1 LTRPPALLALEDGTV
16 FAGDSFG
23 AAATITGEI
32 CFNTGM
38 TGYQEVLTDPSYHGQ
53 IVTMTAPQIGNT
65 GVNDEDDQSI
75 HPWVAGFVVRD
86 LTDAFSS
93 WRGTA
98 SLHDYLVKHGVPGI
112 SEIDTRR
119 LTRHIRTKGAMRAAL
134 SSEVTSPD
142 DLVDVARSAPDLVGR
157 DLAIEVTTSEP
168 YGWGPDELAR
178 RATSG
183 YAAGDELSPSTRM
196 LLERSSGRRFK
207 VAAYDFGMKR
217 NILDL
222 LVASGCDVTVVPA
235 NTTATHIID
244 GEYEGVF
251 LSNGPGDPEPV
262 TYAIDA
268 VRGLL
273 GRVPVF
279 GICLGH
285 QVLGLA
291 LGAQTFKLPFGHR
304 GSNHPVKRV
313 DHKGIASGAGGDGGS
328 TLGGAERI
336 EITCQNHG
344 FAVEPGSIETTPAH
358 LTHVN
363 LNDGTVEG
371 LELDG
376 VAYSVQYHPEAGPG
390 PHDSR
395 YLFEKFRSLMTTFE
409 PSSLE
414 LEVTA

>member
-1 LTRPPALLALEDGTV
+1 LTRPPALLALEDGSV
-16 FAGDSFG
+16 FRGEAFG
-23 AAATITGEI
+23 ASTTITGEI

-53 IVTMTAPQIGNT
+53 IVTMTATQIGNT
-65 GVNDEDDQSI
+65 GVNDDDDQSA

-86 LTDAFSS
+86 VTDAYSS
-93 WRGTA
+93 WRGEA
-98 SLHDYLVKHGVPGI
+98 SLHDYLDKHKVPGI
-112 SEIDTRR
+112 AEVDTRR
-119 LTRHIRTKGAMRAAL
+119 LTRHIRTRGAMRAAL
-134 SSEVTSPD
+134 SSEITSAD
-142 DLVDVARSAPDLVGR
+142 ELIDVARSSPDLVGR
-157 DLAIEVTTSEP
+157 DIAREVTTQKAYP
-168 YGWGPDELAR
+168 WGPDDLER
-178 RATSG
+178 RARFG
-183 YAAGDELSPSTRM
+183 YAAGEETAPSTRK
-196 LLERSSGRRFK
+196 LLDTYVGKRFR
-207 VAAYDFGMKR
+207 VAAYDFGIKR

-222 LVASGCDVTVVPA
+222 LVASGCDVTVVPGH
-235 NTTATHIID
+235 TTADEITAGGYD
-244 GEYEGVF
+244 GVF

-262 TYAIDA
+262 TYGIEA

-285 QVLGLA
+285 QILGLA
-291 LGAQTFKLPFGHR
+291 LGASTFKLPFGHR
-304 GSNHPVKRV
+304 GSNHPVKQLHQ
-313 DHKGIASGAGGDGGS
+313 DH
-328 TLGGAERI
+328 I

-344 FAVEPGSIETTPAH
+344 FAVEPGSIDATPAH

-363 LNDGTVEG
+363 LNDHTVEG
-371 LELDG
+371 LELPG

-395 YLFEKFRSLMTTFE
+395 YLFAKFRSLMTTFE